1 MASHSYPILVREAE
15 TMRQIMRWPDLPGRT
30 VKGDSVAVVSV
41 NHNTRQLVALL
52 VYSLC
57 RVLHW
62 QSLHEVVVVDNGST
76 DGSGGLL
83 GDLDAAG
90 ICTVLVNKQN
100 RYHGPALKQALF
112 VVDVCSGPIVDA

>member
-1 MASHSYPILVREAE
+1 M
-15 TMRQIMRWPDLPGRT
+15 MRQIMRWPDLPGRT

-41 NHNTRQLVALL
+41 NHNTRQLVAPLI
-52 VYSLC
+52 YSLC

-62 QSLHEVVVVDNGST
+62 QSLHEVVVVENGST
-76 DGSGGLL
+76 DGSRELL

-100 RYHGPALKQALF
+100 RYHGPALNQALSYLAAEAQSTGMPDW
-112 VVDVCSGPIVDA
+112 VWVLTLTA